1 VLVQAGP
8 TKPGLKHNLRLE
20 FNPTRLG
27 PAGIAFLK
35 SQIESLVVGA
45 LSYAH
50 IMATGTVTRL
60 DIAVDVVGIRISDLD
75 VRFMGEGKSHWY
87 YASTGQPETGYLEPR
102 HSNDDNWFRRRQSRY
117 RARQVFM
124 HFCLAV

>member
-1 VLVQAGP
+1 MQAGP
-8 TKPGLKHNLRLE
+8 KKPGLKHDLRLE

-27 PAGIAFLK
+27 LAGIAFLK
-35 SQIESLVVGA
+35 SQLESLLVGA

-50 IMATGTVTRL
+50 IMAAGTVTRL

-87 YASTGQPETGYLEPR
+87 LSINGAAGNWLSR
-102 HSNDDNWFRRRQSRY
+102 HQEVRQE
-117 RARQVFM
+117 RAMDCV
-124 HFCLAV
+124 